1 MENKPNLIEPG
12 VKYFLKNTLNE
23 CSKFKEKHISFLFNL
38 TLTIGFLIVLGIIL
52 YCKYKGHITPEE
64 IRAKQN
70 REKEYIMTKLIQ
82 LSDYKKKTSQNM
94 ITNLPDWSN
103 NPEEMILGVKPVIN
117 Y

>member
-1 MENKPNLIEPG
+1 MDSKPNLIEPG

-23 CSKFKEKHISFLFNL
+23 CSKFKEKHISFLVNL
-38 TLTIGFLIVLGIIL
+38 CLTICFILLVGIIL

-70 REKEYIMTKLIQ
+70 KEKEYIMTKLIQ

-103 NPEEMILGVKPVIN
+103 SPEALILDKKT
-117 Y
+117 YQ